1 MRISPTFDYIIGT
14 IYDGN
19 LLMVLT
25 KDTQKPYRSDMNIV
39 LDLYWKRKFKLI
51 CNIINCSH
59 SCSIKKQNNDSLLKL

>member
-39 LDLYWKRKFKLI
+39 LDLY
-51 CNIINCSH
+51 
-59 SCSIKKQNNDSLLKL
+59 